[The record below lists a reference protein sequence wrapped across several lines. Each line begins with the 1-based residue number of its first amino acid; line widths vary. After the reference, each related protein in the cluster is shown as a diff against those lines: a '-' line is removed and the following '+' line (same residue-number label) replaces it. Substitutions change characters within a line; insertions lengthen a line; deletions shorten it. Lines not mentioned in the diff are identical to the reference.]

1 MTSAPSVL
9 EIRALPGT
17 DTYRNLLAQV
27 AEGARD
33 RDLDDENPFDQV
45 RLLKEAG
52 FGRLRIPTELGGAGL
67 SVRQLF
73 SAIIDVAQA
82 DPIVAHIFRTH
93 FWFVEERLRT
103 LADPVSAAW
112 LTKVNEGNLF
122 ANAFSE
128 KGSLAVGSL
137 VFNTRLLPVGDAYRL
152 NGEKFYSTGTL
163 FADYLTVTATTDR
176 DSVASVIVP
185 GDRDG
190 VRLVDTAS
198 ANDAPVPAPRSSA
211 RSTSPPM
218 RSSPKHRMTQPPC
231 PPLSTLRCSSTSW
244 QSSPVYYGPW
254 WMTARHCYVPVSATS
269 VTRSLSARSMIHCCS
284 APLAS

>member
-73 SAIIDVAQA
+73 PPSSMSPA

-103 LADPVSAAW
+103 SPTRVGGLAYQGERGQSIRERVQRKAPWPWAAW
-112 LTKVNEGNLF
+112 
-122 ANAFSE
+122 
-128 KGSLAVGSL
+128 
-137 VFNTRLLPVGDAYRL
+137 
-152 NGEKFYSTGTL
+152 YSTRGCCRW
-163 FADYLTVTATTDR
+163 ATR
-176 DSVASVIVP
+176 I
-185 GDRDG
+185 G
-190 VRLVDTAS
+190 
-198 ANDAPVPAPRSSA
+198 
-211 RSTSPPM
+211 
-218 RSSPKHRMTQPPC
+218 
-231 PPLSTLRCSSTSW
+231 
-244 QSSPVYYGPW
+244 
-254 WMTARHCYVPVSATS
+254 
-269 VTRSLSARSMIHCCS
+269 
-284 APLAS
+284 

>member
-27 AEGARD
+27 AEGARA

-128 KGSLAVGSL
+128 KA
-137 VFNTRLLPVGDAYRL
+137 PWPWAAW
-152 NGEKFYSTGTL
+152 YSTRGCCRW
-163 FADYLTVTATTDR
+163 A
-176 DSVASVIVP
+176 
-185 GDRDG
+185 
-190 VRLVDTAS
+190 
-198 ANDAPVPAPRSSA
+198 
-211 RSTSPPM
+211 M
-218 RSSPKHRMTQPPC
+218 RI
-231 PPLSTLRCSSTSW
+231 
-244 QSSPVYYGPW
+244 G
-254 WMTARHCYVPVSATS
+254 
-269 VTRSLSARSMIHCCS
+269 
-284 APLAS
+284 